1 MPEDKRCEELSD
13 FLEDL
18 SEADLT
24 FVMWVL
30 SERYSSKLKKE
41 VESRKPETKEDMFA
55 IRCEETIIS
64 GLSLLH
70 ELLGYEW

>member
-1 MPEDKRCEELSD
+1 MPEDKRCEYLAD
-13 FLEDL
+13 FIEDL
-18 SEADLT
+18 SEDDLN
-24 FVMWVL
+24 FMMWSL
-30 SERYSSKLKKE
+30 SEKYCTKLKAEIEAREAK
-41 VESRKPETKEDMFA
+41 SKEDMFA